1 MPSETR
7 VLIVTGTFL
16 PAVGGL
22 EVATGRL
29 AESLINMGLEVSLVT
44 SQRSPDW
51 PAQETMESGLVVTRL
66 KQGSIRWIGTLLYL
80 VRLFLYLW
88 KNRKNY
94 DIVHACFIDPTT
106 LTAAVVKRFTGR
118 PAICRLSGGDH
129 TGDVQRMERSF
140 FKTPIWWTL
149 KSIDSFV
156 ALSERMVSEL
166 GRNGLERNRLCRIPN
181 GADTE
186 VFMPCDVADR
196 ENARSELEVT
206 PAATM
211 VVFVGRLS
219 IEKGPR
225 ELIQAFEAVSKE
237 NPEAELWML
246 GDGPLRRELEE
257 EISERG
263 LEGKVKLCGNVADV
277 REYLKAADVFVLP
290 SLSEGMPN
298 SLLEAM
304 ASGLACVAT
313 EVSGSEDI
321 VEDGE
326 SGLLVA
332 AGDVVALTE
341 AILKLSIS
349 PELRSRLAVAA
360 RKRIEN
366 HFSLESVTREYVSLY
381 ERCLRP

>member
-1 MPSETR
+1 
-7 VLIVTGTFL
+7 
-16 PAVGGL
+16 
-22 EVATGRL
+22 
-29 AESLINMGLEVSLVT
+29 
-44 SQRSPDW
+44 
-51 PAQETMESGLVVTRL
+51 
-66 KQGSIRWIGTLLYL
+66 
-80 VRLFLYLW
+80 
-88 KNRKNY
+88 
-94 DIVHACFIDPTT
+94 
-106 LTAAVVKRFTGR
+106 
-118 PAICRLSGGDH
+118 
-129 TGDVQRMERSF
+129 
-140 FKTPIWWTL
+140 
-149 KSIDSFV
+149 
-156 ALSERMVSEL
+156 
-166 GRNGLERNRLCRIPN
+166 
-181 GADTE
+181 
-186 VFMPCDVADR
+186 

-206 PAATM
+206 PVATM

-225 ELIQAFEAVSKE
+225 ELVQAFEAVSKE

-257 EISERG
+257 KFSERG
-263 LEGKVKLCGNVADV
+263 LEGKVKFCGNVADV

-381 ERCLRP
+381 ERCLGP